1 LQYGQFKLDSIPKS
15 NFPLTRVMNEQYSG
29 WWCMGC
35 NKYKPLYMKVRKWE
49 FKKGHLLK
57 VLIVTWNGK
66 IVTVQALQHQE
77 IFFSIMIHMDL
88 KTLMGFLYSNCVNHD
103 NLKMYLL
110 IYNSKYGIHDK
121 FGGNLKLVFWLGH
134 VIFQYPIAM
143 WYGIFVDMFTFFAS
157 RDAQT
162 KSFWKVRLM
171 RFEPT
176 TTSM

>member
-1 LQYGQFKLDSIPKS
+1 MDNLNLIQFQNQISPLQELW
-15 NFPLTRVMNEQYSG
+15 MNNIVGDDAWDVIST
-29 WWCMGC
+29 
-35 NKYKPLYMKVRKWE
+35 NLYIWRWGSE
-49 FKKGHLLK
+49 NSKKDLLK

-121 FGGNLKLVFWLGH
+121 FGGNLNLYFDWV
-134 VIFQYPIAM
+134 M
-143 WYGIFVDMFTFFAS
+143 
-157 RDAQT
+157 
-162 KSFWKVRLM
+162 
-171 RFEPT
+171 
-176 TTSM
+176 